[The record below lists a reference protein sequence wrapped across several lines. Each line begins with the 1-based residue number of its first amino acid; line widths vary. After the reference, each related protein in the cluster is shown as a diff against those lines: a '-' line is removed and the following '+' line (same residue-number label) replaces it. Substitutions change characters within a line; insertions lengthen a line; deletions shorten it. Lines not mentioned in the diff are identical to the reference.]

1 MQRFMQNL
9 PVVMEIILIPPVIH
23 KSRQKVETERKERA
37 RETARAREKNRGK
50 LEAGRFQ
57 FSVLEL
63 EMARA

>member
-37 RETARAREKNRGK
+37 RETERGESERE
-50 LEAGRFQ
+50 E
-57 FSVLEL
+57 
-63 EMARA
+63 